1 MTNDS
6 RRALNFSYNVLNLLS
21 KVEITGGVLKAKYFY
36 LAGRT
41 ELGVRDNPLLENY
54 LFQSPYHLH

>member
-6 RRALNFSYNVLNLLS
+6 RRVLNFGYNILNLLS
-21 KVEITGGVLKAKYFY
+21 KVKMIGGMLEAKYFY
-36 LAGRT
+36 LASRT
-41 ELGVRDNPLLENY
+41 ELGMRDNPLLENY